1 MNLFSRRR
9 LLVGLVLGAAAVAL
23 LVWRAAPGAAPAM
36 ITAVAQQGEFV
47 VDIATT
53 GQIEAVKSSN
63 VTRKRVGRSWGPVQ
77 IVQMVPEGSIVA
89 EGDFLVQLDQA
100 ESQRQLEEA
109 QNLLLNAQA
118 ELARQRAT
126 AASRLAELESA
137 LLTQEYSFEQA
148 RLRTEAMAFEAE
160 ARRREHELELKKAEL
175 ALRDARDRL
184 EAQRVIAAAEL
195 DKAEFEVR
203 RAEMQVDQSREALAA
218 LTITAPE
225 PGLVVYKT
233 YRQGKI
239 KVGDQTW
246 PGGEI
251 IELPDLSSMQV
262 RTRVNEIV
270 VHQVAEGQEVIIKV
284 DALADQVFRGTVSR
298 IATLARTE
306 GEARIKV
313 FDVDVLIDG
322 EGGAL
327 RPGMTAQCRIVTARI
342 ANAVSVPLEAVF
354 ERDGQS
360 VVLVVDG
367 GLEPRPIALGPRN
380 DDFVVITDGL
390 AAGEIVSLRD
400 PERPQPEAP
409 AADRAAGEEARP

>member
-1 MNLFSRRR
+1 M
-9 LLVGLVLGAAAVAL
+9 
-23 LVWRAAPGAAPAM
+23 
-36 ITAVAQQGEFV
+36 
-47 VDIATT
+47 
-53 GQIEAVKSSN
+53 
-63 VTRKRVGRSWGPVQ
+63 
-77 IVQMVPEGSIVA
+77 
-89 EGDFLVQLDQA
+89 DF
-100 ESQRQLEEA
+100 
-109 QNLLLNAQA
+109 
-118 ELARQRAT
+118 ARQMRLIETHLGKFRQFSAT
-126 AASRLAELESA
+126 EIE
-137 LLTQEYSFEQA
+137 
-148 RLRTEAMAFEAE
+148 
-160 ARRREHELELKKAEL
+160 
-175 ALRDARDRL
+175 DRL
-184 EAQRVIAAAEL
+184 HAMGIVWSGARPTAEL

-203 RAEMQVDQSREALAA
+203 RAKMQVDQSQEALAA

-342 ANAVSVPLEAVF
+342 ADAVSVPLEAVF

-367 GLEPRPIALGPRN
+367 GLEPRPVTLGPRN
-380 DDFVVITDGL
+380 DDFVVIADGL
-390 AAGEIVSLRD
+390 DAGEVVSLRD
-400 PERPQPEAP
+400 PQRPRSEAQ
-409 AADRAAGEEARP
+409 AADRAAAEEARP